1 MRYISP
7 YAILRYLYL
16 GGWDGT
22 SHLNSGE
29 VYSPDVD
36 EWNLIPHA
44 NTARWDAGIAVDNNK
59 VYIVGGCDRNA
70 LCTSETE
77 CFDCEKNEWSVVASL
92 PFAIHGLKCSSIP
105 VANKFFTK

>member
-1 MRYISP
+1 MHDP
-7 YAILRYLYL
+7 ETEAINVLDVV

-22 SHLNSGE
+22 CHLNSGE
-29 VYSPDVD
+29 VYSPDID
-36 EWNLIPHA
+36 EWSVIPNA
-44 NTARWDAGIAVDNNK
+44 NTARWDAGIAVDDNK

-77 CFDCEKNEWSVVASL
+77 CFDCEKHEWSVVASL
-92 PFAIHGLKCSSIP
+92 PFAIHGLKCCSIP